1 MNWKTLEQLDLN
13 GKRVLTRVDINVPMN
28 GDMVSD
34 STRIERIVPTIKKI
48 INAKG
53 IPILISHFGRPNGI
67 KDEKYSL
74 KKLIPCLSE
83 HLDQSILFT
92 DVDEIKMI
100 VRQSRALKAG
110 DILLLENIR
119 FRSGETSND
128 PILAKQLAEIG
139 DIYCN
144 DAFSAAHRAHASTE
158 GVAHLLPNCVGC
170 LMETELSNLEKVLSK
185 PRRPLTAVIGG
196 SKVSTKI
203 DLLLNLVKK
212 VDVLVIGGGMAN
224 TFLKARDMN
233 IGKSICEISQLDI
246 VEKITNLA
254 IKENCKII
262 LPTDIIVATELK
274 NKTNTKLF
282 DVKECPEKYMIL
294 DIGPQTVKEIKQA
307 IKNSKTLIWNG
318 PMGAFE
324 FEPFNE
330 ATDQIAKFVSE
341 LTIKGDLISVA
352 GGGDTISALSSTKSD
367 KKFSYISTAGGAFLE
382 WVEGKK
388 LPAIEA
394 LRH

>member
-1 MNWKTLEQLDLN
+1 M
-13 GKRVLTRVDINVPMN
+13 
-28 GDMVSD
+28 
-34 STRIERIVPTIKKI
+34 
-48 INAKG
+48 
-53 IPILISHFGRPNGI
+53 
-67 KDEKYSL
+67 
-74 KKLIPCLSE
+74 
-83 HLDQSILFT
+83 
-92 DVDEIKMI
+92 
-100 VRQSRALKAG
+100 
-110 DILLLENIR
+110 
-119 FRSGETSND
+119 
-128 PILAKQLAEIG
+128 
-139 DIYCN
+139 
-144 DAFSAAHRAHASTE
+144 
-158 GVAHLLPNCVGC
+158 
-170 LMETELSNLEKVLSK
+170 
-185 PRRPLTAVIGG
+185 
-196 SKVSTKI
+196 
-203 DLLLNLVKK
+203 
-212 VDVLVIGGGMAN
+212 
-224 TFLKARDMN
+224 
-233 IGKSICEISQLDI
+233 DI

-254 IKENCKII
+254 IKEDCKII

-367 KKFSYISTAGGAFLE
+367 KQFSYISTAGGAFLE